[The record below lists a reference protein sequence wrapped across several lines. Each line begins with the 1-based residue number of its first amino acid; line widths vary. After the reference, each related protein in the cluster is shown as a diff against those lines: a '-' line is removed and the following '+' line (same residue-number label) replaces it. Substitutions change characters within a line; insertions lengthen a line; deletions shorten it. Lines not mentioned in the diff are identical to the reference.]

1 MGWIDWRMSSVSNSW
16 INEAWMAA
24 PRAAREEGE
33 RETGLVEGER
43 MLVVGRNKEVRRA
56 AILGV

>member
-1 MGWIDWRMSSVSNSW
+1 
-16 INEAWMAA
+16 MAA

-33 RETGLVEGER
+33 RETRLVEGER
-43 MLVVGRNKEVRRA
+43 TLVVGGNKEVRRA